1 MPLLEIRYAGY
12 TAGQK
17 RFSTI
22 SHFGHDV
29 DLIKI
34 SEEVSLNPNRSS
46 YRVKQTVRAE
56 PRRSMNGIVE
66 CSTALFRIMALAV
79 ADRPNYAQ
87 RGPDNGAVR
96 FFSRLGIVGARPYF

>member
-1 MPLLEIRYAGY
+1 MPYQSYRHAKY

-22 SHFGHDV
+22 SHFRHDA

-34 SEEVSLNPNRSS
+34 NKEFSHNPKKSS
-46 YRVKQTVRAE
+46 CRVKQTFRAE

-66 CSTALFRIMALAV
+66 CSTALLMIMALAV
-79 ADRPNYAQ
+79 AARSIFTGRPRQ
-87 RGPDNGAVR
+87 WLGSV
-96 FFSRLGIVGARPYF
+96 FSTLGIVTLQ